1 MQRTLVQEAP
11 HCIGKTL
18 SVSGWVHARRD
29 HGGLIFVDVRD
40 HSGILQLVINPE
52 NTDAFAV
59 AEELRDEFVIKAQGE
74 LKERTAELKNEKIP
88 TGEVELYVATLTIL
102 NRSQALPIQPFA
114 EAQAGEDLRL
124 KYRYLDLRRPKMQ
137 ENLKKRARYYKVIR
151 DYMEARDFTEVTTPI
166 LANSSPEGARDF
178 LVPSRVHEGK
188 FYALPQAPQQFKQ
201 LLMVGGV
208 PRYYQIATCFRDE
221 DPRADRL
228 YGDFYQ
234 LDLEMS
240 FV

>member
-59 AEELRDEFVIKAQGE
+59 AEELRDEFVIKAEGE

-88 TGEVELYVATLTIL
+88 TGEVELYVAILTIL

-124 KYRYLDLRRPKMQ
+124 KYRYL
-137 ENLKKRARYYKVIR
+137 
-151 DYMEARDFTEVTTPI
+151 
-166 LANSSPEGARDF
+166 
-178 LVPSRVHEGK
+178 
-188 FYALPQAPQQFKQ
+188 
-201 LLMVGGV
+201 
-208 PRYYQIATCFRDE
+208 
-221 DPRADRL
+221 
-228 YGDFYQ
+228 
-234 LDLEMS
+234 
-240 FV
+240 

>member
-114 EAQAGEDLRL
+114 EAQAGEDLRV
-124 KYRYLDLRRPKMQ
+124 KYVTLTYVVRKCRR
-137 ENLKKRARYYKVIR
+137 
-151 DYMEARDFTEVTTPI
+151 T
-166 LANSSPEGARDF
+166 
-178 LVPSRVHEGK
+178 
-188 FYALPQAPQQFKQ
+188 
-201 LLMVGGV
+201 
-208 PRYYQIATCFRDE
+208 
-221 DPRADRL
+221 
-228 YGDFYQ
+228 
-234 LDLEMS
+234 
-240 FV
+240 